1 MVALSAI
8 GTCAIRN
15 NMFAYFLTRP
25 ISLVLLALVILSM
38 FSPIIMNYVNR
49 KSRGETKNA

>member
-1 MVALSAI
+1 MALSAI

-38 FSPIIMNYVNR
+38 FSPILMNYVNK
-49 KSRGETKNA
+49 KSRGETKSA